1 MKNHF
6 TIPPSIEKRLQ
17 AWTDWAERQNKQD
30 FIPKP
35 CITISREYGC
45 QAYRLADALYQQLNS
60 QVEAEEEWTMLDR
73 ILLEKVAKKSGYS
86 ISELNYV
93 TQNNPSF
100 QSMMANLM
108 GPNSTKPVK
117 AFNYIRETIN
127 YFAKAGNCIIIGRGG
142 VCITQNLTN
151 VIHVRLI
158 APMSFKVANIVKSMG
173 LSEKESLAHIEAR
186 QGERD
191 KFIKH
196 FTKMN
201 ISDPNLYHVII
212 NNEKSTIDEMADLII
227 TRLNSL
233 R

>member
-1 MKNHF
+1 
-6 TIPPSIEKRLQ
+6 
-17 AWTDWAERQNKQD
+17 
-30 FIPKP
+30 
-35 CITISREYGC
+35 
-45 QAYRLADALYQQLNS
+45 
-60 QVEAEEEWTMLDR
+60 
-73 ILLEKVAKKSGYS
+73 
-86 ISELNYV
+86 
-93 TQNNPSF
+93 
-100 QSMMANLM
+100 
-108 GPNSTKPVK
+108 
-117 AFNYIRETIN
+117 
-127 YFAKAGNCIIIGRGG
+127 
-142 VCITQNLTN
+142 
-151 VIHVRLI
+151 
-158 APMSFKVANIVKSMG
+158 MG

>member
-173 LSEKESLAHIEAR
+173 LSEKESLAHI
-186 QGERD
+186 
-191 KFIKH
+191 
-196 FTKMN
+196 
-201 ISDPNLYHVII
+201 
-212 NNEKSTIDEMADLII
+212 
-227 TRLNSL
+227 
-233 R
+233 